1 MSSTPQLEDGFTM
14 LANELM
20 ERVLGFGFSHRE
32 QSVIF
37 TIFRKTYGY
46 GKKEDD
52 MSASQIGAMCRISR
66 QHVTTTLNLLA
77 LRNVIT
83 KRAGR
88 YGSIIGIQK
97 DHRKWI
103 TAVQMKSLPDS
114 PELGRGIP
122 QIVEP
127 ESELP
132 LVPNQDTC
140 PELGLVPNQDTPSPE
155 SGQVDSPESGHT
167 KENLPKENHQK
178 KTSCASQ
185 AKRDSEKG
193 AAADRKDRATTSTT
207 SGLQDRFARFYAA
220 YPKKKSRAAAEK
232 AFAKLNPDEQLV
244 TAMLAS
250 IERAMTSGTWT
261 DPKFIPHPATWLNA
275 AGWLDE
281 IQTEYS
287 DDELAVIR
295 LFNETLASRL
305 GEVPEAPFVES
316 RAAAIRGFARFQEKP
331 QLAERF
337 FAWLRDEEIDLP
349 PRVGFDWLLTRE
361 GFTKACAGNTGKS
374 A

>member
-1 MSSTPQLEDGFTM
+1 MSASPQLEDGHVRIATELL
-14 LANELM
+14 LALVRAGLTARQWPIVM
-20 ERVLGFGFSHRE
+20 
-32 QSVIF
+32 VIA
-37 TIFRKTYGY
+37 RKTYGY
-46 GKKEDD
+46 QKKVDD
-52 MSASQIGAMCRISR
+52 IGLSQISELTGIAKPHVSVAVRELAARRIITRKVGTFGHILGINKNHLQWLPTSKSTPAMPPSDEEIIAGEGVTDPVTVTESVTVTDSVTEGLPNQYLGGYRIGKAGVTES
-66 QHVTTTLNLLA
+66 VTTIDNPT
-77 LRNVIT
+77 
-83 KRAGR
+83 
-88 YGSIIGIQK
+88 
-97 DHRKWI
+97 
-103 TAVQMKSLPDS
+103 
-114 PELGRGIP
+114 
-122 QIVEP
+122 
-127 ESELP
+127 
-132 LVPNQDTC
+132 
-140 PELGLVPNQDTPSPE
+140 
-155 SGQVDSPESGHT
+155 
-167 KENLPKENHQK
+167 KENHQK

-193 AAADRKDRATTSTT
+193 AAADRKDRATTRTT
-207 SGLQDRFARFYAA
+207 SGLQDRVARFYAA

-250 IERAMTSGTWT
+250 IERAMTSGTWS

-295 LFNETLASRL
+295 LFNDTLASRL

-316 RAAAIRGFARFQEKP
+316 RAAASRGFARFQEKP

>member
-1 MSSTPQLEDGFTM
+1 MSATPQLEDGFTM

-32 QSVIF
+32 QSIIF

-52 MSASQIGAMCRISR
+52 MSASQIGDMCKIAR
-66 QHVTTTLNLLA
+66 QHVTSTLNQLA
-77 LRNVIT
+77 LRNVIN
-83 KRAGR
+83 KRPGR
-88 YGSIIGIQK
+88 YGSIISIQK

-103 TAVQMKSLPDS
+103 TAEQMKPLFGS
-114 PELGRGIP
+114 PESGQVDNQKMEDAP
-122 QIVEP
+122 DPV
-127 ESELP
+127 
-132 LVPNQDTC
+132 VPIEDTC

-193 AAADRKDRATTSTT
+193 AAADRKDRAITSAT
-207 SGLQDRFARFYAA
+207 SGSQDRFARFYAA

-250 IERAMTSGTWT
+250 IERAMTSGTWS
-261 DPKFIPHPATWLNA
+261 DPKFIPYPASWLNA

-287 DDELAVIR
+287 ADELAVIR
-295 LFNETLASRL
+295 LFNDTLSDRL

-337 FAWLRDEEIDLP
+337 FAWLRDEDINLP

-361 GFTKACAGNTGKS
+361 GFTKACAGNTGKR